1 MSRNKTRAVLL
12 AAVMVLSVA
21 APALVGTAGAAAANA
36 TLDVSVTQHDD
47 GSATVSVTET
57 ENNNTSAVAGA
68 NVNVSV
74 TDDNKTY
81 AGSGDYVTDANGTVE
96 LPAPNQ
102 SVEVSV
108 TASDDG
114 RTAST
119 TARLTPGEDDDGG
132 NASAFGQRVSSF
144 VHDLQSSN
152 NTTDVP
158 MGVLVANFV
167 LQANPGN
174 PPDHAGPPE
183 WLTNDS
189 VNKTTGPPEHAG
201 PPGNETAGPP
211 DDAGNGGGPPD
222 DAGPKNG
229 SDNGPPSDEEDEE

>member
-21 APALVGTAGAAAANA
+21 APALVGTAGAAAAND
-36 TLDVSVTQHDD
+36 TLNVWVTQHDD
-47 GSATVSVTET
+47 GSATVTVTET
-57 ENNNTSAVAGA
+57 SNNTTSPAAGA
-68 NVNVSV
+68 NVTVEV
-74 TDDNKTY
+74 TDENMTY
-81 AGSGDYVTDANGTVE
+81 DGTGEYVADENGTVD
-96 LPAPNQ
+96 LPAPEEN
-102 SVEVSV
+102 VTISV
-108 TASDDG
+108 TATHDG
-114 RTAST
+114 LEAST
-119 TARLTPGEDDDGG
+119 FKTLTADEGD

-189 VNKTTGPPEHAG
+189 VNRTTGPPDHAG
-201 PPGNETAGPP
+201 PE
-211 DDAGNGGGPPD
+211 NGTGGPPD

-229 SDNGPPSDEEDEE
+229 SGGPPDDAGPPDNSSGADNASDSDGS